1 MELLSKVVVL
11 SIEMMSWDRAMVR
24 VPPSTGAPPEPLE
37 LDAPPPQAAS
47 ATVATAAIPVNLNRV
62 DRVIDASSLASRR
75 RGTEGARADRWWL
88 ARAGGTAGR
97 PDAATVAFITVSAKY
112 FFVVTFGT

>member
-11 SIEMMSWDRAMVR
+11 SIEMMSCDRAMVR
-24 VPPSTGAPPEPLE
+24 VPPATGAPPELLE

-62 DRVIDASSLASRR
+62 DRVIDASSLESRR
-75 RGTEGARADRWWL
+75 RGTEGARATAWRL
-88 ARAGGTAGR
+88 AGGLVGR
-97 PDAATVAFITVSAKY
+97 PVARMKRP
-112 FFVVTFGT
+112 